1 MSAAEAVTGNQVGN
15 SAPPDQI
22 VNEWFPVA
30 TCSDVAPGAMYPFR
44 LLDRRYVLL
53 CGADG
58 VVTVFEDICPH
69 RGAQLSLGTFDG
81 ARVQCP
87 YHGWEFATSG
97 ACEFRP
103 AHPSMPIPDACRLTS
118 VQVRRA
124 YDLYW
129 VCVGPEPRN
138 LPTYEA
144 FGEHPGLTVV
154 LGPKPLAACGPRI
167 VENFLDVAHFPY
179 VHANYLGQVP
189 HTEVK
194 DYDVANVDGEL
205 HATNVIAWQPKPG
218 PTAVEGGDVA
228 YVYGVSH
235 PYAAILTKVPTE
247 ANGGELGGFSLMLVA
262 SPEDET
268 HCRVWMLTTINDP
281 AGDLQSFLDFNTVIF
296 SQDVDIVESQL
307 PKRLPI
313 DPRLEMHQRA
323 DRMSLAYRRWLA
335 DRGIRY
341 GTTLND

>member
-1 MSAAEAVTGNQVGN
+1 MGDPVVI
-15 SAPPDQI
+15 DQI

-30 TCSDVAPGAMYPFR
+30 TCGDVAPGSMYPFR

-53 CGADG
+53 HAAGG
-58 VVTVFEDICPH
+58 TVTVFEDICPH
-69 RGAQLSLGTFDG
+69 RGAQLSLGSFDG
-81 ARVQCP
+81 NRVQCP
-87 YHGWEFATSG
+87 YHGWEFANSG
-97 ACEFRP
+97 NCVFRP
-103 AHPSMPIPDACRLTS
+103 AHPSMPIPEGCALT
-118 VQVRRA
+118 QVRVQRA

-129 VCVGPEPRN
+129 VCIGPEPRN
-138 LPTYEA
+138 LPTYDA
-144 FGEHPGLTVV
+144 FSERPGLTVV
-154 LGPKPLAACGPRI
+154 LGPKPLNACGPRI

-179 VHANYLGQVP
+179 VHADYLGQVP

-194 DYDVANVDGEL
+194 DYDVAVVGDEL

-218 PTAVEGGDVA
+218 PTATEGGDVA

-235 PYAAILTKVPTE
+235 PYAAMLTKVPTE
-247 ANGGELGGFSLMLVA
+247 ANGGELGAFSLLIVA
-262 SPEDET
+262 SPEDEAN
-268 HCRVWMLTTINDP
+268 CRVWMLTTINDP
-281 AGDLQSFLDFNTVIF
+281 QGDLQSFLDFNTVIF
-296 SQDVDIVESQL
+296 GQDVDIVESQL

-335 DRGIRY
+335 DRGVRY